1 MPISKAVQA
10 VFYLKYSFEEMIF
23 FSHHQS
29 NRMDAAPNIHISC
42 QKHGFF
48 QWLIVKLL
56 HQYTKCNQD
65 LVKAHYLSPVL
76 FCKFGI
82 HLNSLNSGSFY

>member
-48 QWLIVKLL
+48 NGWLLNY
-56 HQYTKCNQD
+56 YTSTLNVIKI
-65 LVKAHYLSPVL
+65 LWKRIISALSYFVNPE
-76 FCKFGI
+76 FI
-82 HLNSLNSGSFY
+82 